1 MKDSYDPLDWGNSSN
16 QGGIEKHSADEYDQ
30 YASNPTYRNDFYD
43 DSQGMGDAYQD
54 SYQQYD
60 QSGSDYYQ
68 QDYQY
73 DMGSADYSQQDYQS
87 YDNGYNNGY
96 DNGYQQPQSI
106 YNDPQ
111 MATGPVR
118 YSQADYDNMAQ
129 NPTYIENPNRMD
141 ADEFFDMVNQQ
152 QKRERQREIISDIAL
167 SGTAFRSLNS
177 HYGESPDISKDL
189 LLYLLFAA
197 FGAAMARLFSL
208 PLWLYPLFAALIA
221 YGVTMIKKIVIEDN
235 PPKDAFKLA
244 AIEGALVGVGLI
256 ASIVMYAKGF

>member
-68 QDYQY
+68 QDYQ
-73 DMGSADYSQQDYQS
+73 S
-87 YDNGYNNGY
+87 YDQGYDDSYQNTY
-96 DNGYQQPQSI
+96 DNGYQQPKSTF
-106 YNDPQ
+106 NDSQ
-111 MATGPVR
+111 IAKGPTL
-118 YSQADYDNMAQ
+118 YSQADYDYMAQ

-177 HYGESPDISKDL
+177 HYGETPDISKDFV
-189 LLYLLFAA
+189 LYLLFAA
-197 FGAAMARLFSL
+197 FGAALARLFSL
-208 PLWLYPLFAALIA
+208 PLWLYPMFAALIA
-221 YGVTMIKKIVIEDN
+221 YGITMVKKIVIDN
-235 PPKDAFKLA
+235 DQPKNAVKGA
-244 AIEGALVGVGLI
+244 ALEGLMVAVGLI
-256 ASIVMYAKGF
+256 ASLVMYSKGF